1 VAGLD
6 SVHANLK
13 NIYEGAQTLAATAIS
28 LDEAFEAEATR
39 LKRQEAVRRLKS
51 LRTTILEDL
60 KRTRDLESTARYAQ
74 TKADAVIS
82 LTSSAIKLFTGALTD
97 NPQTRN
103 FVNGVFSANHHD
115 KPIFGTVMVCVG
127 AKGLPGDVR
136 VISVSELA
144 RKSNRLE
151 SDVTIELREK
161 GDLILSEEAFYSL
174 MDKLTELVQEGC
186 LVLPVSKEQVAE
198 LTTPSPS
205 EWRAVQISG

>member
-1 VAGLD
+1 MAGLD

-60 KRTRDLESTARYAQ
+60 KRTRNLESIARYAQ
-74 TKADAVIS
+74 TKAGAVIS
-82 LTSSAIKLFTGALTD
+82 LTSSAIKLFTEAITD

-136 VISVSELA
+136 VISVSALA
-144 RKSNRLE
+144 RQSNRLE
-151 SDVTIELREK
+151 SDVTRELREQ
-161 GDLILSEEAFYSL
+161 GDLILSEETFYSL
-174 MDKLTELVQEGC
+174 MDKLTELVREGQ

-198 LTTPSPS
+198 LTTPRLS
-205 EWRAVQISG
+205 EWRAVNISR